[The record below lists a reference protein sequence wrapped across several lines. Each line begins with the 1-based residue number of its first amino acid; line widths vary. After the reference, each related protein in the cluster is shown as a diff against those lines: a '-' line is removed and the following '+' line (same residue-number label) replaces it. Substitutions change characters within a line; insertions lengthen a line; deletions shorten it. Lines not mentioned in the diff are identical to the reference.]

1 MEHPA
6 RIQIIIPCYNP
17 PEGWAARLI
26 ERAGVLQRELGGV
39 ALGYTLVN
47 DGSTRGV
54 GDAEREAVRNLL
66 GEVRWIDHAV
76 NKGKG
81 TALRTGVQAGGAAI
95 YLFTDVDIP
104 YTVSSMVRAC
114 NTLLEGADV
123 VLGYRQDD
131 YYDRVPLTRRMIS
144 KTFRWVLRNVMR
156 FPISD
161 TQCGLK
167 GFNEKGRRVFMATT
181 IERFLFD
188 MEFVMLVSRRK
199 DLLVRTIDA
208 RLDEGIRFS
217 RMNYRVLARESV
229 NFLKVLFRGL
239 RQ

>member
-17 PEGWAARLI
+17 PEGWASRLI
-26 ERAGVLQRELGGV
+26 ERAGVLKRELGGV

-47 DGSTRGV
+47 DGSTRSV
-54 GDAEREAVRNLL
+54 SDAEREAVRAAL
-66 GEVRWIDHAV
+66 GDVRWIDHAE

-81 TALRTGVQAGGAAI
+81 TALRTGVEAGGANT

-104 YTVSSMVRAC
+104 YTMDSMVRAC
-114 NTLLEGADV
+114 NALLEGADV

-131 YYDRVPLTRRMIS
+131 YYERVPLARRMIS

-167 GFNEKGRRVFMATT
+167 GFNEKGRAVFLATT

-199 DLLVRTIDA
+199 ELQVRTIDA

-217 RMNYRVLARESV
+217 RMNYRVLAGESV
-229 NFLKVLFRGL
+229 NFVKVLLRGM
-239 RQ
+239 RR

>member
-1 MEHPA
+1 MEHSA

-17 PEGWAARLI
+17 PVGWAARLI

-54 GDAEREAVRNLL
+54 SDAEREVVRSGL
-66 GEVRWIDHAV
+66 GDVRWIDHAE

-81 TALRTGVQAGGAAI
+81 TALRTGVDAGGAGI

-104 YTVSSMVRAC
+104 YTMESMVRAC
-114 NTLLEGADV
+114 NALLEGADV

-131 YYDRVPLTRRMIS
+131 YYERVPLARRMIS

-167 GFNEKGRRVFMATT
+167 GFNEQGRSVFMATT

-188 MEFVMLVSRRK
+188 MEFVMLIARRK
-199 DLLVRTIDA
+199 DLIVRTIDA
-208 RLDEGIRFS
+208 R
-217 RMNYRVLARESV
+217 
-229 NFLKVLFRGL
+229 
-239 RQ
+239 